1 MLTILWALTSSNAS
15 CNRNMRNYK
24 WWYIIKAI
32 KNFLWFKFQ
41 VSNSWLIAC
50 DFLETP
56 SASFMLSTH
65 TILSHAIIIKLWNPF
80 KKPHKTTKGFP
91 SLILT
96 TTKYFFIIFRH
107 LTCNSEIFFH
117 SMDFL
122 KLHYFGKVF
131 RNSLIVQLLNNLI
144 CWKKYRK
151 KPNMFYG
158 ITLKW

>member
-1 MLTILWALTSSNAS
+1 MLTILWALTSLNAS

-65 TILSHAIIIKLWNPF
+65 KILSHAIIIKLWNPF

-96 TTKYFFIIFRH
+96 TTKNFFIYFVTWHAI
-107 LTCNSEIFFH
+107 LLVFFL

-131 RNSLIVQLLNNLI
+131 RKLINCMNNLI
-144 CWKKYRK
+144 CWKKYREK
-151 KPNMFYG
+151 NMFYG